1 MDGLSRH
8 LRRHFHYVLFETS
21 QENRTMTFSM
31 TSRLIAFL
39 FAFLISIAF
48 AVPGAAIASDVDG
61 MDFRVLD
68 EMPVQDGGRKKPFY
82 VFATESLLALTGRS
96 SLKVEDARMA
106 ADEVAGRMWVRDRDW
121 TQVPMILVDYLPM
134 KDDAGL
140 ARDRKLFSYAE
151 LASNPRVGEL
161 LNEASAA
168 RARDSRT
175 PLRGVLKEASA
186 VGLRLAVFEALNNGT
201 AFRVVPAS
209 GPVWQLVPSNQ
220 PDFVAMGQAI
230 RAVDQEAFEESAVAL
245 REWAASVEPSEIPAG
260 WVMALEVAYQQFHP
274 FRWAWILYAAAT
286 ITLAVT
292 SVYGRK
298 TGYRIGMTL
307 ATAGAVLLVAGFI
320 ARIFISGRAPVTN
333 MYESIIWVALGTVAF
348 ALIFEAI
355 YRSRYFLLGAS
366 PVAVVTLM
374 VADAAPLKFD
384 PMISPLVPVLQSN
397 FWLTTHVLTI
407 TLSYAAFALALGVGH
422 IALGKIIFGRKP
434 DSALYNYIYRCLQ
447 IGVFLLAAGTLLGAV
462 WANYSWGR
470 FWDWDPKETW
480 ALVALLTY
488 LFLLHGRIAGK
499 WGGFGLAVGSI
510 LAFQTII
517 MAWYGVNF
525 VLGVGLHSYGFG
537 SGGLGYAVTFVVV
550 EVLFVGLGITR
561 YLQQRKVSAPKPQKL
576 PSALQK
582 IPAN

>member
-1 MDGLSRH
+1 MIAKSPFPVFSR
-8 LRRHFHYVLFETS
+8 FIP
-21 QENRTMTFSM
+21 
-31 TSRLIAFL
+31 LIAFL
-39 FAFLISIAF
+39 FVAWSSI
-48 AVPGAAIASDVDG
+48 IHASDVDG

-68 EMPVQDGGRKKPFY
+68 EVPVQDGGRKKPFY
-82 VFATESLLALTGRS
+82 VFATESLLSLTGRS
-96 SLKVEDARMA
+96 TLKVGDQRMK
-106 ADEVAGRMWVRDRDW
+106 ADEVAGRMWVQDRDW
-121 TQVPMILVDYLPM
+121 TQVPMILVDYLPL

-140 ARDRKLFSYAE
+140 ARDRKLFSYSE
-151 LASNPRVGEL
+151 LVRNPRVEEL

-175 PLRGVLKEASA
+175 PLRGVLKEAAA
-186 VGLRLAVFEALNNGT
+186 VGLRLAVFEALNNGS
-201 AFRVVPAS
+201 AFRVVPAT
-209 GPVWQLVPSNQ
+209 GPVWQLVPHNQ
-220 PDFVAMGQAI
+220 TDFVRMGKAV
-230 RAVDQEAFEESAVAL
+230 RATDQVAFGESAIAL
-245 REWAASVEPSEIPAG
+245 RKWAASVEPSEIPAP
-260 WVMALEVAYQQFHP
+260 WVMALEVTYQQFHP
-274 FRWAWILYAAAT
+274 FRWAWVLYAAAT

-298 TGYRIGMTL
+298 IGYRIGMTL
-307 ATAGAVLLVAGFI
+307 ASIGAALLVGGFV

-333 MYESIIWVALGTVAF
+333 MYESIIWVALGTVGF

-366 PVAVVTLM
+366 PVAVVSLM

-407 TLSYAAFALALGVGH
+407 TLSYAAFALALGVAH
-422 IALGKIIFGRKP
+422 IAIGKIIFGRKP

-447 IGVFLLAAGTLLGAV
+447 IGVFLLAVGTLLGAV

-488 LFLLHGRIAGK
+488 LFILHGRIAGK
-499 WGGFGLAVGSI
+499 WAGFGLAVGSI
-510 LAFQTII
+510 LGFQTIV

-550 EVLFVGLGITR
+550 EFLFVGLGYYR
-561 YLQQRKVSAPKPQKL
+561 YYTIGKT
-576 PSALQK
+576 PSPIRELRNIK
-582 IPAN
+582 FRSR